1 METQLSRYCKQED
14 MFNGSKL
21 SGSCN
26 NQSQPKIFTL
36 GTGSSDSSSALT
48 VENLKRLE
56 EEYAASEE
64 AFKMQR
70 VQDYIEQT
78 DLALFDKETSRRTNR
93 DFVCDVEPE
102 GVSLSPP
109 AKQEK
114 ITTEVP
120 ERSPKKGKI
129 LTAPATYSPPAQPT
143 GPVPKESKLLFRL
156 GRKRRSDSPA
166 TVNQYNTTLHT
177 IDTAA
182 ATQIYTSWR
191 RSSLLYCSSFFPE
204 KQVHCHSSEPRRQ
217 CYPDGQMFLLL
228 FQDGSGQVYYTL
240 GNIAVFIT
248 FTKEGLFT
256 YCMENSRYPGLRT
269 ASGSHGEI
277 GLVFPSHSNPV
288 CFNVGSLLKLKDPEK
303 SHLLKWPESKDE
315 LILQYKKI
323 QLRSL
328 PSKNQTML
336 QYFWQSLSH

>member
-56 EEYAASEE
+56 EEYAASKE

-70 VQDYIEQT
+70 IQDYIEQT

-93 DFVCDVEPE
+93 DFVCDAEPE
-102 GVSLSPP
+102 GVSSSPP

-120 ERSPKKGKI
+120 ERSPKKGNI
-129 LTAPATYSPPAQPT
+129 LTDFSQAPATYSPPAQPT

-166 TVNQYNTTLHT
+166 TINQHNTTLHT
-177 IDTAA
+177 TDTAA

-191 RSSLLYCSSFFPE
+191 LLLL
-204 KQVHCHSSEPRRQ
+204 QHCHSSEPRKQ
-217 CYPDGQMFLLL
+217 CYPDGQCFFLL
-228 FQDGSGQVYYTL
+228 FQDGSGQIYYPAATTLVYTL
-240 GNIAVFIT
+240 GNMAVFIT
-248 FTKEGLFT
+248 FTKEVLFT
-256 YCMENSRYPGLRT
+256 YCMQNS
-269 ASGSHGEI
+269 
-277 GLVFPSHSNPV
+277 SHSNRV